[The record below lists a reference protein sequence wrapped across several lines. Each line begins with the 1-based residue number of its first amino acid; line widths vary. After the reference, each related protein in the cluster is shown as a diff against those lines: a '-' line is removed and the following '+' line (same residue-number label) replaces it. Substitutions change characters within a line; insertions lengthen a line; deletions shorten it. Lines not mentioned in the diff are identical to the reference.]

1 MGKTT
6 PQTFDVDAWLDGLS
20 RPQRSVRVYQ
30 RGDLMARLDDLA
42 AQIEHADASDSAER
56 SIADGA
62 SADALRMQYAELAAE
77 MESASLTVTIQ
88 GHDVDEKAGIL
99 NGLKDASNR
108 ERGRALV
115 FDGLVSPTMSRE
127 QFDRFMDGIGPAQ
140 QDRVAEAYA
149 LACNEIPSPSADFLP
164 QHSTPDEGR

>member
-42 AQIEHADASDSAER
+42 AQIEHADASDSTER

-62 SADALRMQYAELAAE
+62 SSDSLRLQYAELAEQMQA
-77 MESASLTVTIQ
+77 ASLAVTIQ
-88 GHDVDEKAGIL
+88 GHDADEKAAIL
-99 NGLKDASNR
+99 KDMKDASNR

-115 FDGLVSPTMSRE
+115 FDALVSPAMTRE

-140 QDRVAEAYA
+140 QDRVAEAYS
-149 LACNEIPSPSADFLP
+149 LACAEVPEPSADFLP
-164 QHSTPDEGR
+164 QSSMPDEER

>member
-42 AQIEHADASDSAER
+42 TQIEHADASDSTER

-62 SADALRMQYAELAAE
+62 SPDSLRLQYAELAEQMQA
-77 MESASLTVTIQ
+77 ASLAVTVQ
-88 GHDVDEKAGIL
+88 GHDADEKAAIL
-99 NGLKDASNR
+99 KEMEDVSNR

-115 FDGLVSPTMSRE
+115 FDALVSPEMTRA

-140 QDRVAEAYA
+140 QDRVAEAYS
-149 LACNEIPSPSADFLP
+149 LACAEVPEPSADFLP
-164 QHSTPDEGR
+164 RASTPDEDR